1 MYECP
6 TCGLIFG
13 SLAAFSLHR
22 VGVHEFTYSEGAR
35 MDPPREDGRRCLSES
50 EIESA
55 TDKHGAL
62 LFTRNKRGRY
72 SLASSLAWA
81 AEKNSERLMGMSVVS
96 GNSPGDDGSW
106 SEDEL

>member
-35 MDPPREDGRRCLSES
+35 MDPPREDGRRCLSEH

-81 AEKNSERLMGMSVVS
+81 AEKNSERERGMSVVS
-96 GNSPGDDGSW
+96 GNSPSDD
-106 SEDEL
+106 DD